1 MVVDDC
7 ECGRKC
13 TAMKRVISAVC
24 LVLIISLLMG
34 ASSTGEEAISA
45 ETEIHVYF
53 GRYEQDNDSAN
64 GPEPIEWRVL
74 DQKDDGS
81 LLLISEYGLDVKPFI
96 SPINKVIWEKCTLRK
111 WLNKE
116 FLSAA
121 FTKEEQKSILKVKVD
136 NSAKQ
141 GNDKYVKFKQSDTTD
156 QVFVLS
162 YAEAEVY
169 FPEEKDRLC
178 APTEYAKA
186 QGAFVNDTN
195 GKCVWWLRS
204 PGSYL
209 NWATRVNHFGVL
221 GTATADNADNC
232 VRPVIWVRSVDAVSE
247 ER

>member
-96 SPINKVIWEKCTLRK
+96 SPINKMIWEKCTLRK

-178 APTEYAKA
+178 APTEYKWKMCLVASFS
-186 QGAFVNDTN
+186 GFV
-195 GKCVWWLRS
+195 
-204 PGSYL
+204 
-209 NWATRVNHFGVL
+209 FEL
-221 GTATADNADNC
+221 GNKSQSFWRAWNC
-232 VRPVIWVRSVDAVSE
+232 HGR
-247 ER
+247 